1 MTNKMKVRLKNGKN
15 NKVHILLDGEYKMTV
30 DGDFCLLASLY
41 DGKEITEEELLL
53 LESEV
58 NVRRAFNKASELL
71 SRRDH
76 SEKELLFKLRQ
87 KGFSEGAE
95 EAVEKLRGYGY
106 VDDRRFAFSYAAELK
121 ELKHFGKRRIEQELF
136 KKGIERSVISEVVS
150 SLEFDEN
157 ELATLITRKYSKN
170 LDTEKGVQKTI
181 NALVRAG
188 YGYGEIKDALAV
200 LAEGEGD
207 FSNE

>member
-1 MTNKMKVRLKNGKN
+1 MTNKMKLNLKSGKN

-30 DGDFCLLASLY
+30 DGDFCPLASLY
-41 DGKEITEEELLL
+41 DGMEITEEELLS
-53 LESEV
+53 LERKV

-87 KGFSEGAE
+87 KGFAEGAE
-95 EAVEKLRGYGY
+95 EAVEKLRDYGY
-106 VDDRRFAFSYAAELK
+106 VDDRRFAFSYSAELK
-121 ELKHFGKRRIEQELF
+121 ELRHFGKRRIEQELF

-157 ELATLITRKYSKN
+157 ELAELITRKYSKN
-170 LDTEKGVQKTI
+170 LDTEKGVRKAI

-200 LAEGEGD
+200 LAEDEGD
-207 FSNE
+207 FCNE